1 MTSFNTT
8 IYLNDIEYPAEI
20 VGYHEKGQVGTW
32 EDPPFSPRFTVEEI
46 WITPANYVD
55 SINLMSKTYNWLVSE
70 ALLES
75 LEEDFFTLLKE
86 EHYDPY

>member
-8 IYLNDIEYPAEI
+8 IYLNDIEYPAEV

-32 EDPPFSPRFTVEEI
+32 EDPPFSPRFEIESI
-46 WITPANYVD
+46 WITP
-55 SINLMSKTYNWLVSE
+55 SKTVGSIDLMTKPYEWLISE
-70 ALLES
+70 ELLES
-75 LEEDFFTLLKE
+75 LEDEFFTLLKE

>member
-1 MTSFNTT
+1 MTSFTTT
-8 IYLNDIEYPAEI
+8 IYLNDEEYSAEVI
-20 VGYHEKGQVGTW
+20 GHHDKGQVATR
-32 EDPPFSPRFTVEEI
+32 EDPAFSPSFEVEEI

-75 LEEDFFTLLKE
+75 LEDDFFTLLKE
-86 EHYDPY
+86 EHYDR